1 MKERILNGTKLVPS
15 HPEELTQIYS
25 ISRLLT
31 YNKTDLFKCVFQ
43 WVLINLYTPITTTT
57 IKIYFH
63 NPKFSW
69 SISITIH
76 HRTQE
81 LERIISFNAIT
92 FQKSKLRSRSL
103 DDVCKVRR
111 LINYKCR
118 VKPGIPVF
126 SPLCHPACATRASPH
141 IPSNNSPTVEETLP
155 GRAHSDH
162 DDTVPV
168 QLLS

>member
-1 MKERILNGTKLVPS
+1 MLIFHVLHS
-15 HPEELTQIYS
+15 HVLIFFWSSY
-25 ISRLLT
+25 
-31 YNKTDLFKCVFQ
+31 YVFQ
-43 WVLINLYTPITTTT
+43 NLWLGTTSFTFLCPTRAPNIT
-57 IKIYFH
+57 
-63 NPKFSW
+63 S
-69 SISITIH
+69 H

-92 FQKSKLRSRSL
+92 SQKSKLRSRSL

>member
-25 ISRLLT
+25 ISRLFT

-69 SISITIH
+69 SISITIPVLYNYWSAFCH
-76 HRTQE
+76 YRLDLSFSISYKWNHTARTI
-81 LERIISFNAIT
+81 LCLDFFKVVRFMHTITYIGSSFLFIT
-92 FQKSKLRSRSL
+92 
-103 DDVCKVRR
+103 
-111 LINYKCR
+111 N
-118 VKPGIPVF
+118 
-126 SPLCHPACATRASPH
+126 
-141 IPSNNSPTVEETLP
+141 IPSYGCSVICLSIHLWMDIWFVSSL
-155 GRAHSDH
+155 R
-162 DDTVPV
+162 
-168 QLLS
+168 LLWIKAL